1 MLNRVVRWVNDGLE
15 YEADPRHIER
25 LIESQGL
32 DDSCKT
38 VVTPG
43 LKPTKEQ
50 MAQEKPLE
58 SKLQTPYRADGEKVR
73 WS

>member
-1 MLNRVVRWVNDGLE
+1 MTSVHGDDFGRVLNQVVRWTNDGLE
-15 YEADPRHIER
+15 YEADPRQIER

-38 VVTPG
+38 VVAPG

-50 MAQEKPLE
+50 MAEEKPLK
-58 SKLQTPYRADGEKVR
+58 SKLQTP
-73 WS
+73 